1 MERAARLFCELL
13 VQVLDHPEGLAT
25 ARTFDRTFQF
35 DLSDGAP
42 FYVEVKGGKIKY
54 AEGDSGL
61 DWQYRDWK
69 RATCVRTS
77 TRVLE
82 EVVSGKRIISD
93 AFFDHE
99 IGFAPRRLADPETS
113 AGAIVAWFYTLV
125 RLGLEQAQKKAWE
138 RHRSSLFGGK

>member
-1 MERAARLFCELL
+1 M
-13 VQVLDHPEGLAT
+13 LDHPEGLAT

-99 IGFAPRRLADPETS
+99 IGFAPRRGDRRLVLYARAPWART
-113 AGAIVAWFYTLV
+113 GAEEGVGAASFELV
-125 RLGLEQAQKKAWE
+125 RGEMT
-138 RHRSSLFGGK
+138 GC